1 MPGKAVRLAAVL
13 ILAAS
18 QTGITERALA
28 RAAGGGAMSG
38 GGHSVGT
45 GHFAA
50 GRNFAR
56 GRFAHRLRKNPVFF
70 GAYGWGWDWPYADY
84 GDTSGAAYGN
94 TTIVAYPP
102 PLSAAHAADNCRW
115 NAESFTVPASA
126 GGTRPVQVVS
136 CR

>member
-1 MPGKAVRLAAVL
+1 VPSKTARLTAVL

-18 QTGITERALA
+18 QTGVGERALA
-28 RAAGGGAMSG
+28 RAGSSGAMSG
-38 GGHSVGT
+38 GSHFVTG
-45 GHFAA
+45 GHFA
-50 GRNFAR
+50 R
-56 GRFAHRLRKNPVFF
+56 GHFGHRLRKNPVFVAPY
-70 GAYGWGWDWPYADY
+70 GWGWGWDWPYADY
-84 GDTSGAAYGN
+84 GETPSAANGN

-102 PLSAAHAADNCRW
+102 PLSADHAADNCRW

>member
-1 MPGKAVRLAAVL
+1 VPSKAVRMAAVL

-18 QTGITERALA
+18 QIGIGERALA
-28 RAAGGGAMSG
+28 RVSGGAMSG
-38 GGHSVGT
+38 GSHSVGT
-45 GHFAA
+45 GHFDAR
-50 GRNFAR
+50 GHFAR
-56 GRFAHRLRKNPVFF
+56 GRFGHRLRKNPVFL
-70 GAYGWGWDWPYADY
+70 GGWGWGWDWPYADY

-102 PLSAAHAADNCRW
+102 PLSAAHASDNCRW